1 MVWYWRVARMH
12 RCQSSPRRTLSRH
25 GAARSHAVG
34 LPRKRQ
40 GGRARRAWPYVSACR
55 RFSRAC
61 ARGLG
66 SSLAQRTSRKPSR
79 SPPGT
84 RCCAIASLANSA
96 LRARREGRSATWSA
110 ALGRREHE
118 AEACGAPA
126 ALRVGH
132 ERQPLVV
139 RHVHARQ
146 RAPLGELRL
155 QQLLRLGRPARH
167 WPEKLV
173 KTSPP
178 NALADAAYLQAGPH
192 VTHDAAVVDIQR
204 AAVALEGPRAQAV
217 VARLRHLAPPK
228 YVH

>member
-1 MVWYWRVARMH
+1 MEGAWMCAPPAAALCCVGPA
-12 RCQSSPRRTLSRH
+12 CGRH
-25 GAARSHAVG
+25 AGA
-34 LPRKRQ
+34 
-40 GGRARRAWPYVSACR
+40 
-55 RFSRAC
+55 
-61 ARGLG
+61 
-66 SSLAQRTSRKPSR
+66 RTSAGSCR
-79 SPPGT
+79 G
-84 RCCAIASLANSA
+84 ASGVEPASV
-96 LRARREGRSATWSA
+96 GSA

-155 QQLLRLGRPARH
+155 QQLLRLRRPARH
-167 WPEKLV
+167 CPEKLV

-178 NALADAAYLQAGPH
+178 NALADAACLQAGPH

-204 AAVALEGPRAQAV
+204 AAVALKGPRAQAV

-228 YVH
+228 HVH

>member
-1 MVWYWRVARMH
+1 M
-12 RCQSSPRRTLSRH
+12 
-25 GAARSHAVG
+25 
-34 LPRKRQ
+34 
-40 GGRARRAWPYVSACR
+40 
-55 RFSRAC
+55 
-61 ARGLG
+61 
-66 SSLAQRTSRKPSR
+66 
-79 SPPGT
+79 
-84 RCCAIASLANSA
+84 
-96 LRARREGRSATWSA
+96 
-110 ALGRREHE
+110 
-118 AEACGAPA
+118 
-126 ALRVGH
+126 
-132 ERQPLVV
+132 
-139 RHVHARQ
+139 HARQ